1 MSFCRTVLALSTLLL
16 AANFAAQAQR
26 LPAGVRPEHYKLTL
40 TPDLHA
46 ATFSGEET
54 IDLVVDVPSRSIT
67 LNAAEIKFGEVKA
80 YRLPV
85 ATYDYGKLRSQLTP
99 RGALEADKH
108 PQIATTTLDPGKEQA
123 TFTFASELP
132 AGRVALTIHY
142 TGVLNDKLRGFYL
155 SKTKT
160 RNYAVTQFEPT
171 DARRAYPSFDEPALK
186 ATYDVTLVVDA
197 ADTAI
202 SNTNIISDKPGPL
215 AGKHTLHFATTPKM
229 STYLV
234 AFLVGDFKCS
244 EGKSEGVPIR
254 ACSTPDKVELTKFAL
269 ESAKYVLHYYNA
281 YFGIK
286 YPMPKLD
293 MVALPDFE
301 AGAMENFGCITY
313 RETDLLV
320 DSKTGNIPEKK
331 RVAVVVAHE
340 MAHQWFGDMVTMQ
353 WWDNLWLNE
362 GFATWMETK
371 PLAEWKPE
379 WNYPQDDAQDL
390 DQTLNL
396 DAQKTTRTIRA
407 TANTPDEIN
416 EMFDG
421 IAYGK
426 AGAVIGMV
434 EHYIGKEAFR
444 QGVHNYLQAHLYA
457 NATAEDFWSAQTANS
472 HLPVDRIMSSFV
484 TQPGVP
490 LLTFSE
496 RQASGVPVAQRRFF
510 LSSTAAAGA
519 ADNANLAAT
528 DGKNQADQRWL
539 VPVCLET
546 SDKPICRVLMPE
558 DSSIPLPMD
567 VGLPMLYA
575 NAGGKGYYRTL
586 YTPQQYNA
594 IVAKAETALTPP
606 ERIGLLGDRWAL
618 VRSGQASVGG
628 YLDLVLALKQ
638 DPNAA
643 VLDLVHRQLEKVDSD
658 IGTDKDRAEFAAV
671 VRRQFG
677 PVYAALRSPVKGEP
691 FDRQQLRGTLF
702 EMLGAAQDP
711 AVLSQAQQLA
721 TRVFAV
727 DNKKDKTL
735 DATLSD
741 SAVLVSASNG
751 VTALYDKL
759 LAVSRNSGD
768 PGEKTDALRTLG
780 RFRDPILVK
789 RTLDYLVSGEVKNQD
804 TWIVLTALLR
814 DRATRDQTWEYM
826 QQNWDKVHAQL
837 TVSSGAEVV
846 RATGNFCTVRQR
858 DEVIDFFATHKI
870 EAAERTLAKAVDSIN
885 DCIQLRS
892 TQEPDFRNWLEA
904 QPK

>member
-1 MSFCRTVLALSTLLL
+1 MSFRRTVLVLSALLFT
-16 AANFAAQAQR
+16 ANFAVQAQR
-26 LPAGVRPEHYKLTL
+26 LPNGVSPEHYSLTL
-40 TPDLHA
+40 TPDLRG

-54 IDLVVDVPSRSIT
+54 IDLILVAPSKKIT
-67 LNAAEIKFGEVKA
+67 LNAAELKFVSVQETHSEVVRVVTKGGQ
-80 YRLPV
+80 REISG
-85 ATYDYGKLRSQLTP
+85 TM
-99 RGALEADKH
+99 
-108 PQIATTTLDPGKEQA
+108 PGKPVRQDGYVLLDAADEQA
-123 TFTFASELP
+123 TFLFPKELP
-132 AGRVALTIHY
+132 AGKVSLTIHY

-186 ATYDVTLVVDA
+186 ATYDVTLVVDTG
-197 ADTAI
+197 DTAI
-202 SNTNIISDKPGPL
+202 SNTNIISDTPGPV
-215 AGKHTLHFATTPKM
+215 AGKHTLRFATTPKM

-234 AFLVGDFKCS
+234 AFLVGDFKCT

-254 ACSTPDKVELTKFAL
+254 ACSTPDKVELTRFAL
-269 ESAKYVLHYYNA
+269 ESAKYVLHYYDD
-281 YFGIK
+281 YFGIR

-320 DSKTGNIPEKK
+320 DSRTGDIPAKK

-362 GFATWMETK
+362 GFATWMQTK

-396 DAQKTTRTIRA
+396 DSQKTTRTIRA

-457 NATAEDFWSAQTANS
+457 NATAEDFWDAQTANS
-472 HLPVDRIMSSFV
+472 HLPVDKIMSSFV
-484 TQPGVP
+484 THPGVP

-496 RQASGVPVAQRRFF
+496 RQAGGVPVEQSRFF
-510 LSSTAAAGA
+510 LSSTATAEVT
-519 ADNANLAAT
+519 AT
-528 DGKNQADQRWL
+528 DGHGRQDQHWT
-539 VPVCLET
+539 VPVCLKT
-546 SDKPICRVLMPE
+546 ADKINDKPICRVLTPE

-567 VGLPMLYA
+567 VGVPMLYA

-586 YTPQQYNA
+586 YTPQQYSA

-618 VRSGQASVGG
+618 VRSGQATVGG

-643 VLDLVHRQLEKVDSD
+643 VLDLVHRQLERVDSD
-658 IGTDKDRAEFAAV
+658 IATDEDRAAFAAM

-677 PVYAALRSPVKGEP
+677 PVYAALGSPVKGEP

-702 EMLGAAQDP
+702 EMLGAAGDP
-711 AVLSQAQQLA
+711 AVLAQAQQLT

-727 DNKKDKTL
+727 GNRKDKTL
-735 DATLSD
+735 DAALSD

-751 VTALYDKL
+751 DAGLYDKL
-759 LAVSRNSGD
+759 LAASKNSPD

-780 RFRDPILVK
+780 RFRDPALVQ
-789 RTLDYLVSGEVKNQD
+789 RTLDYLVSGEVRNQD
-804 TWIVLTALLR
+804 TWIVLVPLLR
-814 DRATRDQTWEYM
+814 DRATRDQTWDYM
-826 QQNWDKVHAQL
+826 QKNWDRVHAQL

-846 RATGNFCTVRQR
+846 RATGNFCTAERR
-858 DEVIDFFATHKI
+858 DEVMKFFATHKI
-870 EAAERTLAKAVDSIN
+870 EASERTLAKAVDSIN

-892 TQEPDFRNWLEA
+892 GQEPDFHTWLQS